1 MFTGIIEETGS
12 VESLVEQS
20 GSWRLTVRASLLMD
34 DLKQGDSVALNGC
47 CLTAT
52 DIDSEK
58 KTISFDLLEETL
70 KRTSFRT
77 LQKGHRVN
85 LERSLLPTTRMGGHF
100 VTGHVDATG
109 TIEIL
114 EQREKDIYIRVHYP
128 KEFSHYLVWKGSIAL
143 EGISLT
149 VAEDEPGQLA
159 VWIIPH
165 TWEVTN
171 LKDKKQ
177 GDPVNL
183 EFDLLAKYLDK
194 QQAKDPS

>member
-1 MFTGIIEETGS
+1 MAI
-12 VESLVEQS
+12 
-20 GSWRLTVRASLLMD
+20 
-34 DLKQGDSVALNGC
+34 NGC
-47 CLTAT
+47 CLTVT
-52 DIDSEK
+52 DIDPEK

-77 LQKGHRVN
+77 LQAGHRVN

-100 VTGHVDATG
+100 VSGHVDATG

-114 EQREKDIYIRVHYP
+114 EERGKDIFIQVKYP
-128 KEFSHYLVWKGSIAL
+128 EEFSHYLVWKGSIAI

-149 VAEDEPGQLA
+149 VAEDEPGKFA

-171 LKDKKQ
+171 LKEKNA

-183 EFDLLAKYLDK
+183 EFDLLAKYLEK
-194 QQAKDPS
+194 QQIKNVS